1 MKRQSK
7 AYYETPEGLNYLTY
21 LYRDRMMTDEE
32 VAKEIGYTRRTI
44 INWRN
49 SSNKINTAISLGKQY
64 VDTQVENALLKQAL
78 QGNVTAIIFWLKN
91 RKPKVWCERQE
102 LEVTQ
107 SVGDTASE
115 LSDYLEKRMLEE
127 KKAKGDD
134 EST

>member
-1 MKRQSK
+1 MNRQPK

-49 SSNKINTAISLGKQY
+49 SSSKINTAISLGKQY

-91 RKPKVWCERQE
+91 RKPKAWCERQE

-107 SVGDTASE
+107 SVSDTASE
-115 LSDYLEKRMLEE
+115 LSDYLEQRMRKE